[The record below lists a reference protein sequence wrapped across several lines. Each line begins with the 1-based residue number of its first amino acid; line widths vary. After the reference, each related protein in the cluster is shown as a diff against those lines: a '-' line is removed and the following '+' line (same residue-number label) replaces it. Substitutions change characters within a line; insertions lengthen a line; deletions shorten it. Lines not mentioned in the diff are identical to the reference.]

1 MEKRAT
7 RVLPRRIAVGK
18 MCVTQKM
25 TEGKKRKEKE
35 RKKGR
40 KEGRKKE
47 RSKAL

>member
-25 TEGKKRKEKE
+25 TEGKKRKEKG
-35 RKKGR
+35 RKKR
-40 KEGRKKE
+40 RKKE
-47 RSKAL
+47 RKEERKK

>member
-25 TEGKKRKEKE
+25 TEGRKEKE
-35 RKKGR
+35 REREKER
-40 KEGRKKE
+40 KEERKK
-47 RSKAL
+47 

>member
-25 TEGKKRKEKE
+25 TEGRKSKEEE
-35 RKKGR
+35 RKK
-40 KEGRKKE
+40 GRKKE